1 MVWLWHGDDRRRN
14 TVDKSG
20 DLVEAVLDCPG
31 IAGFCYTQLTDTEQE
46 TNGLLD
52 AQRQP
57 KFDISVIRSIFAP
70 EDDK

>member
-1 MVWLWHGDDRRRN
+1 MTSAQEYIDNIR
-14 TVDKSG
+14 
-20 DLVEAVLDCPG
+20 DLVEAVCDCPG

-52 AQRQP
+52 AKRQP

-70 EDDK
+70 QDDK